1 MGIEIK
7 DFNNPEDQNNNFNN
21 ATVDVVKV
29 GDQRMMRITAEP
41 GWKWSND
48 VKPHVGTES
57 CQTKHLGYIASGS
70 VCVRMD
76 DGTEATYSSGQAYSI
91 DPGHDGW
98 VVGNE
103 TAVMIEFHGA
113 WGE

>member
-1 MGIEIK
+1 MGVEIK
-7 DFNNPEDQNNNFNN
+7 DFNNPDVHNNNFNN
-21 ATVDVVKV
+21 ALVDTVKV
-29 GDQRMMRITAEP
+29 GDQRMMRITAKP

-57 CQTKHLGYIASGS
+57 CQTRHLGYIASGS